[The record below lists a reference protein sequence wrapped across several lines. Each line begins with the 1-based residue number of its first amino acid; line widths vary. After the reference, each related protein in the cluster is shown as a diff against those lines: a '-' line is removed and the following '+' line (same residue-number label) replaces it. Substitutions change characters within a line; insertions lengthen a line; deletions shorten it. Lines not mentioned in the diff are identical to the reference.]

1 MSVKHQRVKFHP
13 LKTNLKALVKK
24 KKREGR
30 VKREVKKG
38 EKRKVGKQNFYTK
51 PSDLTHA

>member
-24 KKREGR
+24 KKKGR
-30 VKREVKKG
+30 PSEERSKKG
-38 EKRKVGKQNFYTK
+38 
-51 PSDLTHA
+51 